1 LVPWLF
7 QVDESMIVILPPTI
21 DPGTFLI
28 ALVFAIILYVMIEGY
43 NSGNE

>member
-1 LVPWLF
+1 
-7 QVDESMIVILPPTI
+7 MTIILLPAI